1 MIMKFVFA
9 NRSCTVHGEI
19 SNGHSYRHI
28 NYTRSIIITVNVCRL
43 LKENPSPPSISARNF
58 NTFTNLKH
66 RIFLLS
72 WTHKTNYSTLRLYFE
87 LTLIKCLYPN
97 TNNGDFFS
105 HIHVCLEMPKYKVF
119 LPNDIYKGRVKRY
132 DSF

>member
-1 MIMKFVFA
+1 MSRAVKYDNEVLFLPTEAVLL
-9 NRSCTVHGEI
+9 EI

-66 RIFLLS
+66 RIFILS
-72 WTHKTNYSTLRLYFE
+72 
-87 LTLIKCLYPN
+87 
-97 TNNGDFFS
+97 
-105 HIHVCLEMPKYKVF
+105 
-119 LPNDIYKGRVKRY
+119 
-132 DSF
+132 